1 LCFQLHTNGCLL
13 IDASN
18 QICLKIDIIIDTKYD
33 TKMSEWV
40 TIAEAKKIYGR
51 SETTMRNLVRKLKD
65 LKSKDLNISK
75 NASGREIMRFK
86 RTYLDKIYNNT
97 SDNTKGDRKENSGN
111 AEMVAFLQA
120 QILKKDEQISQL
132 GYLLAQAQDEKKQ
145 LLLISEKPKKRW
157 WLFRRKN
164 D

>member
-1 LCFQLHTNGCLL
+1 
-13 IDASN
+13 
-18 QICLKIDIIIDTKYD
+18 
-33 TKMSEWV
+33 MSEWV
-40 TIAEAKKIYGR
+40 TIAEAKKIYGK

-65 LKSKDLNISK
+65 SKSKDLKVSK
-75 NASGREIMRFK
+75 NDAGREIMRFK
-86 RTYLDKIYNNT
+86 RTYLDRLYDT
-97 SDNTKGDRKENSGN
+97 SNDNIKGDRQENSGS
-111 AEMVAFLQA
+111 ADMVAFLQA

-132 GYLLAQAQDEKKQ
+132 GFLLAQAQDEKKQ

>member
-1 LCFQLHTNGCLL
+1 
-13 IDASN
+13 
-18 QICLKIDIIIDTKYD
+18 
-33 TKMSEWV
+33 MSEWV
-40 TIAEAKKIYGR
+40 TIAEAKKIYGK

-65 LKSKDLNISK
+65 LNSKDLKASK
-75 NASGREIMRFK
+75 NASGREIIRFK
-86 RTYLDKIYNNT
+86 RTYLDRLYDT
-97 SDNTKGDRKENSGN
+97 SNDNIKGDRQQNSGS
-111 AEMVAFLQA
+111 ADMVAFLQA

-132 GYLLAQAQDEKKQ
+132 GFLLAQAQDEKKQ

>member
-1 LCFQLHTNGCLL
+1 
-13 IDASN
+13 
-18 QICLKIDIIIDTKYD
+18 
-33 TKMSEWV
+33 MSEWV
-40 TIAEAKKIYGR
+40 TIAEAKKIYGK

-65 LKSKDLNISK
+65 LKSKDLKVSK
-75 NASGREIMRFK
+75 NDAGREIMRFK
-86 RTYLDKIYNNT
+86 RTYLDRLYDT
-97 SDNTKGDRKENSGN
+97 SNDSIKGDRQQNSDS
-111 AEMVAFLQA
+111 ADMVAFLQA

-132 GYLLAQAQDEKKQ
+132 GFLLAQAQDEKKQ

>member
-1 LCFQLHTNGCLL
+1 
-13 IDASN
+13 
-18 QICLKIDIIIDTKYD
+18 
-33 TKMSEWV
+33 MSEWV
-40 TIAEAKKIYGR
+40 TIAEAKKIYGK

-65 LKSKDLNISK
+65 LNSKDLKASK
-75 NASGREIMRFK
+75 NASGREIIRFK
-86 RTYLDKIYNNT
+86 RTYLDRLYNT
-97 SDNTKGDRKENSGN
+97 ASDSTKGDRRQNSDST
-111 AEMVAFLQA
+111 EMVAFLQA

-132 GYLLAQAQDEKKQ
+132 GFLLAQAQDEKKQ

>member
-1 LCFQLHTNGCLL
+1 
-13 IDASN
+13 
-18 QICLKIDIIIDTKYD
+18 
-33 TKMSEWV
+33 MSEWV

-65 LKSKDLNISK
+65 LKSKDLKVSK
-75 NASGREIMRFK
+75 NDAGREIVRFK
-86 RTYLDKIYNNT
+86 RAYLDRLYDT
-97 SDNTKGDRKENSGN
+97 SNDSIKGDRQQNSDS
-111 AEMVAFLQA
+111 ADMVAFLQA

-132 GYLLAQAQDEKKQ
+132 GFLLAQAQDEKKQ

>member
-1 LCFQLHTNGCLL
+1 
-13 IDASN
+13 
-18 QICLKIDIIIDTKYD
+18 
-33 TKMSEWV
+33 MSEWV

-65 LKSKDLNISK
+65 LNSKDLKASK
-75 NASGREIMRFK
+75 NASGREIIRFK
-86 RTYLDKIYNNT
+86 RTYLDRLYDT
-97 SDNTKGDRKENSGN
+97 SNDNIKGDRQQNSGS
-111 AEMVAFLQA
+111 ADMVAFLQA

-132 GYLLAQAQDEKKQ
+132 GFLLAQAQDEKKQ

>member
-1 LCFQLHTNGCLL
+1 
-13 IDASN
+13 
-18 QICLKIDIIIDTKYD
+18 
-33 TKMSEWV
+33 MSEWV
-40 TIAEAKKIYGR
+40 TIAEAKKIYGK

-65 LKSKDLNISK
+65 LKSKDLKVSK
-75 NASGREIMRFK
+75 NDAGREIVRFK
-86 RTYLDKIYNNT
+86 RTYLDRLYDT
-97 SDNTKGDRKENSGN
+97 SNDSIKGDRQQNSDS
-111 AEMVAFLQA
+111 ADMVAFLQA

-132 GYLLAQAQDEKKQ
+132 GFLLAQAQDEKKQ

>member
-1 LCFQLHTNGCLL
+1 
-13 IDASN
+13 
-18 QICLKIDIIIDTKYD
+18 
-33 TKMSEWV
+33 MSEWI
-40 TIAEAKKIYGR
+40 TIAEAKKIYGK

-65 LKSKDLNISK
+65 LKSKDLKVSK
-75 NASGREIMRFK
+75 NDAGREIMRFK
-86 RTYLDKIYNNT
+86 RTYLDRLYDT
-97 SDNTKGDRKENSGN
+97 SNDSIKGDRQQNSDS
-111 AEMVAFLQA
+111 ADMVAFLQA

-132 GYLLAQAQDEKKQ
+132 GFLLAQAQDEKKQ

>member
-1 LCFQLHTNGCLL
+1 
-13 IDASN
+13 
-18 QICLKIDIIIDTKYD
+18 
-33 TKMSEWV
+33 MSEWV
-40 TIAEAKKIYGR
+40 TIAEAKKIYGK

-65 LKSKDLNISK
+65 LNSKDLKASK
-75 NASGREIMRFK
+75 NASGREIIRFK
-86 RTYLDKIYNNT
+86 RTYLDRLYDT
-97 SDNTKGDRKENSGN
+97 SNDNIKGDRQQNSDSTD
-111 AEMVAFLQA
+111 MVAFLQA

-132 GYLLAQAQDEKKQ
+132 GFLLAQAQDEKKQ

>member
-1 LCFQLHTNGCLL
+1 
-13 IDASN
+13 
-18 QICLKIDIIIDTKYD
+18 
-33 TKMSEWV
+33 MSEWV

-65 LKSKDLNISK
+65 LKSKDLKVSK
-75 NASGREIMRFK
+75 NDAGREIVRFK
-86 RTYLDKIYNNT
+86 RTYLDRLYDT
-97 SDNTKGDRKENSGN
+97 SNDGIKGDRQQNSGS
-111 AEMVAFLQA
+111 ADMVAFLQA

-132 GYLLAQAQDEKKQ
+132 GFLLAQAQDEKKQ

>member
-1 LCFQLHTNGCLL
+1 
-13 IDASN
+13 
-18 QICLKIDIIIDTKYD
+18 
-33 TKMSEWV
+33 MSEWV
-40 TIAEAKKIYGR
+40 TIAEAKKIYGK

-65 LKSKDLNISK
+65 LNSKDLKVSK
-75 NASGREIMRFK
+75 NDAGREIMRFK
-86 RTYLDKIYNNT
+86 RTYLDRLYDT
-97 SDNTKGDRKENSGN
+97 SNDNIKGDRQQNSGS
-111 AEMVAFLQA
+111 ADMVAFLQA

-132 GYLLAQAQDEKKQ
+132 GFLLAQAQDEKKQ

>member
-1 LCFQLHTNGCLL
+1 
-13 IDASN
+13 
-18 QICLKIDIIIDTKYD
+18 
-33 TKMSEWV
+33 MSEWV

-65 LKSKDLNISK
+65 LKSKDLKVSK
-75 NASGREIMRFK
+75 NDAGREIVRFK
-86 RTYLDKIYNNT
+86 RTYLDRLYDT
-97 SDNTKGDRKENSGN
+97 SNDNIKGDRQENSDS
-111 AEMVAFLQA
+111 ADMVAFLQA

-132 GYLLAQAQDEKKQ
+132 GFLLAQAQDEKKQ

>member
-1 LCFQLHTNGCLL
+1 
-13 IDASN
+13 
-18 QICLKIDIIIDTKYD
+18 
-33 TKMSEWV
+33 MSEWV
-40 TIAEAKKIYGR
+40 TIAEAKKIYGK

-65 LKSKDLNISK
+65 LKSKDLKVSK
-75 NASGREIMRFK
+75 NDAGREIVRFK
-86 RTYLDKIYNNT
+86 RTYLDRLYDT
-97 SDNTKGDRKENSGN
+97 SNDNIKGDRQQNSGS
-111 AEMVAFLQA
+111 ADMVAFLQA

-132 GYLLAQAQDEKKQ
+132 GFLLAQAQDEKKQ

>member
-1 LCFQLHTNGCLL
+1 
-13 IDASN
+13 
-18 QICLKIDIIIDTKYD
+18 
-33 TKMSEWV
+33 MSEWV
-40 TIAEAKKIYGR
+40 TIAEAKKIYGK

-65 LKSKDLNISK
+65 LNSKDLKVSK
-75 NASGREIMRFK
+75 NDAGREIVRFK
-86 RTYLDKIYNNT
+86 RTYLDRLYDT
-97 SDNTKGDRKENSGN
+97 SNDGIKGDRQQNSGS
-111 AEMVAFLQA
+111 ADMVAFLQA

-132 GYLLAQAQDEKKQ
+132 GFLLAQAQDEKKQ

>member
-1 LCFQLHTNGCLL
+1 
-13 IDASN
+13 
-18 QICLKIDIIIDTKYD
+18 
-33 TKMSEWV
+33 MSEWV
-40 TIAEAKKIYGR
+40 TIAEAKKIYGK

-65 LKSKDLNISK
+65 LNSKDLKASK

-86 RTYLDKIYNNT
+86 RTYLDRLYDT
-97 SDNTKGDRKENSGN
+97 SNDNIKGDGQQNSDS
-111 AEMVAFLQA
+111 ADMVAFLQA

-132 GYLLAQAQDEKKQ
+132 GFLLAQAQDEKKQ

>member
-1 LCFQLHTNGCLL
+1 
-13 IDASN
+13 
-18 QICLKIDIIIDTKYD
+18 
-33 TKMSEWV
+33 MSEWV

-65 LKSKDLNISK
+65 LKSKDLKVSK
-75 NASGREIMRFK
+75 NDAGREIVRFK
-86 RTYLDKIYNNT
+86 RTYLDRLYDT
-97 SDNTKGDRKENSGN
+97 SNDSIKGDRQQNSDS
-111 AEMVAFLQA
+111 ADMVAFLQA

-132 GYLLAQAQDEKKQ
+132 GFLLAQAQDEKKQ

>member
-1 LCFQLHTNGCLL
+1 
-13 IDASN
+13 
-18 QICLKIDIIIDTKYD
+18 
-33 TKMSEWV
+33 MSEWV
-40 TIAEAKKIYGR
+40 TIAEAKKIYGK

-65 LKSKDLNISK
+65 LNSKDLKVSK
-75 NASGREIMRFK
+75 NDAGREIMRFK
-86 RTYLDKIYNNT
+86 RTYLDRLYDT
-97 SDNTKGDRKENSGN
+97 SNDNIKGDRQENSGS
-111 AEMVAFLQA
+111 ADMVAFLQA

-132 GYLLAQAQDEKKQ
+132 GFLLAQAQDEKKQ

>member
-1 LCFQLHTNGCLL
+1 
-13 IDASN
+13 
-18 QICLKIDIIIDTKYD
+18 
-33 TKMSEWV
+33 MSEWV
-40 TIAEAKKIYGR
+40 TIAEAKKIYGK

-65 LKSKDLNISK
+65 SKSKDLKVSK
-75 NASGREIMRFK
+75 NDAGREIMRFK
-86 RTYLDKIYNNT
+86 RTYLDRLYDT
-97 SDNTKGDRKENSGN
+97 SNDSIKGDRQQNSDS
-111 AEMVAFLQA
+111 ADMVAFLQA

-132 GYLLAQAQDEKKQ
+132 GFLLAQAQDEKKQ

>member
-1 LCFQLHTNGCLL
+1 
-13 IDASN
+13 
-18 QICLKIDIIIDTKYD
+18 
-33 TKMSEWV
+33 MSEWV

-65 LKSKDLNISK
+65 LKSKDLKVSK
-75 NASGREIMRFK
+75 NDAGREMVRFK
-86 RTYLDKIYNNT
+86 RTYLDRLYDT
-97 SDNTKGDRKENSGN
+97 SNDSIKGDRQQNSDS
-111 AEMVAFLQA
+111 ADMVAFLQA

-132 GYLLAQAQDEKKQ
+132 GFLLAQAQDEKKQ

>member
-1 LCFQLHTNGCLL
+1 
-13 IDASN
+13 
-18 QICLKIDIIIDTKYD
+18 
-33 TKMSEWV
+33 MSDWV
-40 TIAEAKKIYGR
+40 TIAEAKEIYGK

-65 LKSKDLNISK
+65 SKSKDLKVSK
-75 NASGREIMRFK
+75 NEAGRDIMRFK
-86 RTYLDKIYNNT
+86 RTYLDRLYDT
-97 SDNTKGDRKENSGN
+97 SNDSIKGDRQQNSDS
-111 AEMVAFLQA
+111 ADMVAFLQA

-132 GYLLAQAQDEKKQ
+132 GFLLAQAQDEKKQ

>member
-1 LCFQLHTNGCLL
+1 
-13 IDASN
+13 
-18 QICLKIDIIIDTKYD
+18 
-33 TKMSEWV
+33 MSEWV
-40 TIAEAKKIYGR
+40 TIAEAKKIYGK
-51 SETTMRNLVRKLKD
+51 SETTMRNLVRKLKN
-65 LKSKDLNISK
+65 LNSKDLKASK

-86 RTYLDKIYNNT
+86 RTYLDRLYDT
-97 SDNTKGDRKENSGN
+97 SNDSIKGDRQQNSDS
-111 AEMVAFLQA
+111 ADMVAFLQA

-132 GYLLAQAQDEKKQ
+132 GFLLAQAQDEKKQ

>member
-1 LCFQLHTNGCLL
+1 
-13 IDASN
+13 
-18 QICLKIDIIIDTKYD
+18 
-33 TKMSEWV
+33 MSEWV
-40 TIAEAKKIYGR
+40 TIAEAKKIYGK

-65 LKSKDLNISK
+65 LKSKDLKVSK
-75 NASGREIMRFK
+75 NDAGREIMRFK
-86 RTYLDKIYNNT
+86 RTYLDRLYDT
-97 SDNTKGDRKENSGN
+97 SNDNIKGDRQQNSDS
-111 AEMVAFLQA
+111 ADMVAFLQA

-132 GYLLAQAQDEKKQ
+132 GFLLAQAQDEKKQ

>member
-1 LCFQLHTNGCLL
+1 
-13 IDASN
+13 
-18 QICLKIDIIIDTKYD
+18 
-33 TKMSEWV
+33 MSEWV
-40 TIAEAKKIYGR
+40 TIAEAKKIYGK

-65 LKSKDLNISK
+65 LNSKDLKVSK
-75 NASGREIMRFK
+75 NDAGREIVRFK
-86 RTYLDKIYNNT
+86 RTYLDRLYDT
-97 SDNTKGDRKENSGN
+97 SNDNIKGDRQQNSGS
-111 AEMVAFLQA
+111 ADMVAFLQA

-132 GYLLAQAQDEKKQ
+132 GFLLAQAQDEKKQ

>member
-1 LCFQLHTNGCLL
+1 
-13 IDASN
+13 
-18 QICLKIDIIIDTKYD
+18 
-33 TKMSEWV
+33 MSEWV

-65 LKSKDLNISK
+65 LNSKDLKVSK
-75 NASGREIMRFK
+75 NDAGREIVRFK
-86 RTYLDKIYNNT
+86 RTYLDRLYDT
-97 SDNTKGDRKENSGN
+97 SNDGIKGDRQQNSDS
-111 AEMVAFLQA
+111 ADMVAFLQA

-132 GYLLAQAQDEKKQ
+132 GFLLAQAQDEKKQ